1 MLKKLRCL
9 FRGHERGKCIYKN
22 EDLAV
27 YECGVC
33 GAQYPVFSLDYHV
46 MKSIEEGKQEFSE
59 RTAGWWLS

>member
-1 MLKKLRCL
+1 MLWKLLCL
-9 FRGHERGKCIYKN
+9 FRGHEQTKCVYRN

-33 GAQYPVFSLDYHV
+33 GTRFPLFSPDYMV
-46 MKSIEEGKQEFSE
+46 MKSVEEGKQEFAE